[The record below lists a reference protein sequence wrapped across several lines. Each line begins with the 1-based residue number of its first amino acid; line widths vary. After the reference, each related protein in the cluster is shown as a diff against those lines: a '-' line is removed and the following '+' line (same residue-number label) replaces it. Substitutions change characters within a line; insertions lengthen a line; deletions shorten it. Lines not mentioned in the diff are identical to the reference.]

1 MTLNQIMNDST
12 PHPIIE
18 TRLKAEFSIRYSY
31 NIDFTHHLFMAD
43 NPLVRKFFM
52 DRFREENQ
60 ISKVL
65 VMIDQGV
72 TDHFPGLI
80 PEIEAYF
87 RNIQAV
93 ELVQHFYIF
102 PGGEKVKNE
111 RETHEKMLRAIDLH
125 KIDRHSWVIAI
136 GGGAFLDAVGYAA
149 AISHRGVR
157 HIRIP
162 TTVLSQNDSGIGVKN
177 GINYFHKKNYLGSF
191 TPPNAV
197 WNDARFLQTL
207 SDRDKRAGLAEAVKV
222 ALIRDAS
229 FFYWLED
236 HASRLSR
243 FEEESLQSSI
253 IQCARLHLNHIIT
266 SGDPFEKGSARPL
279 DFGHWAAHKL
289 EDLTQ
294 YDIRHGEAVAVGIV
308 LDTIYSGLMGYIDE
322 TSVVRIRNLF
332 DDLGFAPSFKYL
344 NQINSTQLLVGLEE
358 FREHLGGQLTITL
371 LRSVGQG
378 FEVNEID
385 RLKME
390 QAIQL
395 LSTNAVK
402 HGN

>member
-1 MTLNQIMNDST
+1 MTLNQKMNNSN
-12 PHPIIE
+12 PYPIIQ
-18 TRLKAEFSIRYSY
+18 TRLKAEFSIRYDY
-31 NIDFTHHLFMAD
+31 NIDFTHHLFAAD
-43 NPLVRKFFM
+43 NPLISKFFM
-52 DRFREENQ
+52 DNFREGNQ

-65 VMIDQGV
+65 IMIDQGV
-72 TDHFPGLI
+72 ADHFPGLI

-87 RNIQAV
+87 GNIQAV
-93 ELVQHFYIF
+93 ELVQQFYIF
-102 PGGEKVKNE
+102 PGGERVKNE
-111 RETHEKMLRAIDLH
+111 GEIHEKMLSAIDLH

-157 HIRIP
+157 HIRVP

-191 TPPNAV
+191 TPPEAV

-207 SDRDKRAGLAEAVKV
+207 SARDKRAGLAEAVKV

-236 HASRLSR
+236 HASRLSH

-294 YDIRHGEAVAVGIV
+294 YEIRHGEAVAVGIV
-308 LDTIYSGLMGYIDE
+308 LDTIYSGLMGYIE
-322 TSVVRIRNLF
+322 EASVNRIRNLF
-332 DDLGFAPSFKYL
+332 DELGFAPSFHYL
-344 NQINSTQLLVGLEE
+344 HQIDSARLLVGLEE
-358 FREHLGGQLTITL
+358 FREHLGGRLTITL
-371 LRSVGQG
+371 LKGIGQG

-385 RLKME
+385 RIQME
-390 QAIQL
+390 KAIQM
-395 LSTNAVK
+395 LSTNAVN